1 MNIPR
6 PFAPLIEACRAR
18 GISRSAA
25 HLLARDGRIE
35 TFLLSATGRRGR
47 RYVYL
52 DSLDTLGERLG
63 VKGTQDQDSLA

>member
-1 MNIPR
+1 MDKPR
-6 PFAPLIEACRAR
+6 QFALLVEACRAR

-25 HLLARDGRIE
+25 HLLVRDGKIE

-52 DSLDTLGERLG
+52 DSLDTLGVRLG
-63 VKGTQDQDSLA
+63 TQGAQERESLA